1 MGCGCNKKR
10 KKNQTNSTRKRKI
23 VAGGRKP
30 KIRIKSIVR
39 TKAKKGK

>member
-10 KKNQTNSTRKRKI
+10 KKTSTNPRRKRRQ
-23 VAGGRKP
+23 VTGSTKP

-39 TKAKKGK
+39 TKSKKK